1 MAIARYTHYQTAS
14 PAVQTPTDPSF
25 RPKLSPSFSGSWEAG
40 LGVTW
45 VPGRPLRVGPER
57 TSPPPRTQAHIP
69 HAIEPL
75 LTLSFLS
82 PCGIHTRNDLVNS
95 CGCSSSQSH
104 GRVTPSPV
112 ADDTKWSGHETRR
125 PAGKVMVSD
134 FEALKIT
141 SSISKRE
148 FKGRW
153 GAWLSMYLKFG
164 TGQARQRSTWRGV
177 PAAPLSWSLSNTY
190 SCLSW
195 TPSLLSLK
203 PEYRAH

>member
-1 MAIARYTHYQTAS
+1 MAIAHYTLS
-14 PAVQTPTDPSF
+14 DSFPSGPDPHRSKLSSQAF
-25 RPKLSPSFSGSWEAG
+25 PKLFWV
-40 LGVTW
+40 LGGWPWGHMGARETIKGGPREDVT
-45 VPGRPLRVGPER
+45 
-57 TSPPPRTQAHIP
+57 SPRTQAHIP

-112 ADDTKWSGHETRR
+112 SDDTKWCGHETRR

-141 SSISKRE
+141 SRISNRG
-148 FKGRW
+148 FKGPL
-153 GAWLSMYLKFG
+153 GA
-164 TGQARQRSTWRGV
+164 
-177 PAAPLSWSLSNTY
+177 
-190 SCLSW
+190 
-195 TPSLLSLK
+195 
-203 PEYRAH
+203 